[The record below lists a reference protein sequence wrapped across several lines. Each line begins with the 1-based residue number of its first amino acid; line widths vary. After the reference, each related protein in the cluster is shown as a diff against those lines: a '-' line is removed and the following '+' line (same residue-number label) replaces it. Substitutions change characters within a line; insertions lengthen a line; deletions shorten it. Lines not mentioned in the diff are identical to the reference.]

1 MIIYHILYMRIPKT
15 LTLEESVL
23 ADVERTKGERS
34 LSEHVNELLKRAL
47 DLEREVELEREAARF
62 YSDPGDRQEERSFQK
77 ASVRSITRD

>member
-1 MIIYHILYMRIPKT
+1 MRIPKT

-34 LSEHVNELLKRAL
+34 MSEHVNQLLKRAL
-47 DLEREVELEREAARF
+47 DLEREVALEREAARF
-62 YSDPGDRQEERSFQK
+62 YSDTGDRQEESSFQK